1 MKRISPAFA
10 APLAL
15 LGKLLLG
22 AMLVFHGWLLAKRL
36 ASGELFDSGAA
47 WRWLG
52 AAGLLFF
59 WALQRRLAK
68 SLSPRA
74 RRRSGLAFWSLVL
87 VLHAGAPMDGAISGA
102 GQALAA
108 VPLAELGSFALPLL
122 AAFLLLEAARRLDAG
137 RRLSPLSSAARHP
150 RKRLDLRAGF
160 LPQVSCRPPPAR

>member
-1 MKRISPAFA
+1 MKRISPAIA

-22 AMLVFHGWLLAKRL
+22 AMLVFHAWLLARRL
-36 ASGELFDSGAA
+36 GSGELFDSGAA

-59 WALQRRLAK
+59 WALQRRLAQ

-74 RRRSGLAFWSLVL
+74 RRRSSLAFWSLVL
-87 VLHAGAPMDGAISGA
+87 VLHSGAPIQSA
-102 GQALAA
+102 GHTLAA
-108 VPLAELGSFALPLL
+108 MPLAEIGSFALPLL
-122 AAFLLLEAARRLDAG
+122 AAFLLLESSRRLAG
-137 RRLSPLSSAARHP
+137 GGLLSPLRAAARHP

>member
-1 MKRISPAFA
+1 MKRISPGIA

-22 AMLVFHGWLLAKRL
+22 AMLVFHAWLLAKRL
-36 ASGELFDSGAA
+36 GSGELFDSGVA

-59 WALQRRLAK
+59 WVLQRRLAK

-74 RRRSGLAFWSLVL
+74 RRRSSLAFWSLVL
-87 VLHAGAPMDGAISGA
+87 VLHGGAPMDGA

-108 VPLAELGSFALPLL
+108 VPLAEIGSFALPLL
-122 AAFLLLEAARRLDAG
+122 AAFLLLETARQLDSG
-137 RRLSPLSSAARHP
+137 GLLSPLRAAARHP

>member
-1 MKRISPAFA
+1 MKWISPGIA

-15 LGKLLLG
+15 LGRLLLG
-22 AMLVFHGWLLAKRL
+22 AMLLFHGWLLARRL
-36 ASGELFDSGAA
+36 GSGELFDSGVA

-59 WALQRRLAK
+59 WVLQRRLAK

-87 VLHAGAPMDGAISGA
+87 VLHAGAPLDGTGH
-102 GQALAA
+102 ALAA
-108 VPLAELGSFALPLL
+108 VPLTEIGSFALPLL
-122 AAFLLLEAARRLDAG
+122 AAFLLLETSRRLDAG
-137 RRLSPLSSAARHP
+137 CLLSPPCPAGRQP
-150 RKRLDLRAGF
+150 RNRLDLRAGF